1 MHMSYHNLNSQAL
14 SMKMMAMKKSG
25 FAMEEMISALKVAVR
40 VDRINLDSMRPC
52 PVGSVPT

>member
-1 MHMSYHNLNSQAL
+1 
-14 SMKMMAMKKSG
+14 MKMMVTKKSG
-25 FAMEEMISALKVAVR
+25 SAMEEMISALKVAVR